1 MFLSLLLMLAGTTQA
16 ADAGQFT
23 FLGQQQCAPFEGVLF
38 DVPALSEILAR
49 NSTVNLACQ
58 ARIEYELSVEAASYE
73 LELRNWEIQYNAL
86 HEETSLLIFQKDEE
100 INHLQRALLKQSP
113 QNNWVWAA
121 AGIGVGILSTYT
133 AYRLFNE

>member
-1 MFLSLLLMLAGTTQA
+1 MFLSLLLTLGSPAQA

-23 FLGQQQCAPFEGVLF
+23 FLGHQQCAPFEGVLF

-49 NSTVNLACQ
+49 QSTANLACQ

-100 INHLQRALLKQSP
+100 IDHLQRALLKQSP
-113 QNNWVWAA
+113 QNNWLWAA
-121 AGIGVGILSTYT
+121 GGVGVGILSTYV

>member
-1 MFLSLLLMLAGTTQA
+1 MFLSLLLMLGSPAAA

-23 FLGQQQCAPFEGVLF
+23 FLGEQQCAPFEGVLF

-49 NSTVNLACQ
+49 QSTANLACQ

-73 LELRNWEIQYNAL
+73 LELRNWEIQYTAL
-86 HEETSLLIFQKDEE
+86 HEETSLLIFQKDAE
-100 INHLQRALLKQSP
+100 IDQLQKSLLSQSP
-113 QNNWVWAA
+113 RNNWMWAA
-121 AGIGVGILSTYT
+121 GGVAVGVVATYG

>member
-1 MFLSLLLMLAGTTQA
+1 MFLSLLLMLGAPAAA

-49 NSTVNLACQ
+49 QSTANLACQ

-86 HEETSLLIFQKDEE
+86 HEELSLLVFQKDEE
-100 INHLQRALLKQSP
+100 IEQLQRSLLKQSP
-113 QNNWVWAA
+113 SNNWLWGAGGVVVGVAA
-121 AGIGVGILSTYT
+121 TYG

>member
-1 MFLSLLLMLAGTTQA
+1 MLGGPAQA
-16 ADAGQFT
+16 ADTGQFT
-23 FLGQQQCAPFEGVLF
+23 FLGHQQCAPFEGVLF

-49 NSTVNLACQ
+49 QSTANLACQ

-100 INHLQRALLKQSP
+100 IDHLQRALLKQSP
-113 QNNWVWAA
+113 SNNWLGGA
-121 AGIGVGILSTYT
+121 AGIAVGVAATYG
-133 AYRLFNE
+133 ADRLFNE

>member
-1 MFLSLLLMLAGTTQA
+1 MFLSLLLTLGSPAQA

-23 FLGQQQCAPFEGVLF
+23 FLGHQQCAPFEGVLF

-49 NSTVNLACQ
+49 QSTANLACQ

-100 INHLQRALLKQSP
+100 IDHLQRALLKQSP
-113 QNNWVWAA
+113 QNNWLWAA
-121 AGIGVGILSTYT
+121 GGVGVGILSTYA

>member
-1 MFLSLLLMLAGTTQA
+1 MFLNLLLMLGGPTQA
-16 ADAGQFT
+16 ADTGQFT
-23 FLGQQQCAPFEGVLF
+23 FLGHQQCAPFEGVLF

-49 NSTVNLACQ
+49 QSTANLACQ

-100 INHLQRALLKQSP
+100 IDHLQRALLKQSP
-113 QNNWVWAA
+113 RNNWMWAVGGATVGVA
-121 AGIGVGILSTYT
+121 ATYG